1 MRKFLAGRHWTFW
14 PLLTIIVLAGVFTFI
29 FGQKGFLAYQ
39 NRYEEKK
46 HLERQIALLKNK
58 KRALQKK
65 SNLLKRPEKVKV
77 NILRKLGL
85 TKEEINIIQFD
96 SEDKVRAEI
105 DYPYNLE
112 KLQRIFYI
120 VGSVLSVIVVFI
132 AYRFRLVLDD
142 DAEELL

>member
-1 MRKFLAGRHWTFW
+1 M
-14 PLLTIIVLAGVFTFI
+14 
-29 FGQKGFLAYQ
+29 
-39 NRYEEKK
+39 
-46 HLERQIALLKNK
+46 
-58 KRALQKK
+58 
-65 SNLLKRPEKVKV
+65 KRPEKIKV

-96 SEDKVRAEI
+96 SEDKIRAEI

-120 VGSVLSVIVVFI
+120 VGSVLIVIVVFI